1 MFINNLVETHCHI
14 LPSIDDGSQSIETS
28 LEMIRRLQEQ
38 GAKKI
43 VLTPHYYSDTISLD
57 DFLSRRDYAFNKLI
71 EALPEDAPELIPA
84 AEVFI
89 SQYLFNNSNIDS
101 LCIGNSN
108 YVLIEH
114 PFSAQFDEND
124 YDRLMNLYCDY
135 GVKPILAHIERYRS
149 LMEDPDKIEEYI
161 EMGCL
166 IQVNIG
172 SFANAPRGIRKKLI
186 KYLNNGMIHFI
197 GSDCHNLDSRRP
209 DYEDGV
215 KVILKKCGQEAIDV
229 LIKNANELT
238 K

>member
-1 MFINNLVETHCHI
+1 MHSHI
-14 LPSIDDGSQSIETS
+14 IPAIDDGAQNIETS
-28 LEMIRRLQEQ
+28 LAMIKRLQEQ

-57 DFLSRRDYAFNKLI
+57 DFVKRRDEAYKALL
-71 EALPEDAPELIPA
+71 EALPEGSPELIPA
-84 AEVFI
+84 AEVYI
-89 SQYLFNNSNIDS
+89 SQYLFNNDNIDA

-108 YVLIEH
+108 YILIEH
-114 PFSAQFDEND
+114 PFSSEFNSSD

-135 GVKPILAHIERYRS
+135 GVKPILAHIERYRA
-149 LMEDPDKIEEYI
+149 LMEDPDKIMDFI
-161 EMGCL
+161 DMGCL

-186 KYLNNGMIHFI
+186 KYMNNGLIHFI
-197 GSDCHNLDSRRP
+197 GSDCHNLDSRAP

-215 KVILKKCGQEAIDV
+215 NAIIKKCGVEAIEV
-229 LIKNANELT
+229 LMSNANELT